1 MRLYPTCVSSGY
13 KIRGVL
19 WVSAGSI
26 FIIHRYSFIIGELFF
41 GHSNLLLVHLRLTH
55 RGNFFRLGF
64 GRTDCSPRTMLVS
77 GYDKSNSNFFFFF
90 KETIKNTGRDKI
102 VKFMVY
108 ETLQSNKSFA
118 K

>member
-1 MRLYPTCVSSGY
+1 MGRCRVYIYYTLVLFY
-13 KIRGVL
+13 RGAL
-19 WVSAGSI
+19 LSC
-26 FIIHRYSFIIGELFF
+26 Y
-41 GHSNLLLVHLRLTH
+41 SNLLLVRLV
-55 RGNFFRLGF
+55 FPLGY
-64 GRTDCSPRTMLVS
+64 GRKDCSPRTMLAS
-77 GYDKSNSNFFFFF
+77 GYDKNNSIFVFF

>member
-1 MRLYPTCVSSGY
+1 MGRCRVYIYYTLVLFY
-13 KIRGVL
+13 RGAL
-19 WVSAGSI
+19 LSC
-26 FIIHRYSFIIGELFF
+26 Y
-41 GHSNLLLVHLRLTH
+41 SNLLLVRLV
-55 RGNFFRLGF
+55 FPLGY
-64 GRTDCSPRTMLVS
+64 GRKDRSPRTMLVS
-77 GYDKSNSNFFFFF
+77 GYDKSNSIFFFFF

>member
-1 MRLYPTCVSSGY
+1 MGRCRVYIYYTLVLFY
-13 KIRGVL
+13 RGAL
-19 WVSAGSI
+19 LSC
-26 FIIHRYSFIIGELFF
+26 Y
-41 GHSNLLLVHLRLTH
+41 SNLLLVRLV
-55 RGNFFRLGF
+55 FPLGY
-64 GRTDCSPRTMLVS
+64 GRKDCSARTMLVS
-77 GYDKSNSNFFFFF
+77 GYDKSNSIFFFFF

>member
-1 MRLYPTCVSSGY
+1 MGRCRVYIYYTLVLFY
-13 KIRGVL
+13 RGAL
-19 WVSAGSI
+19 LSC
-26 FIIHRYSFIIGELFF
+26 Y
-41 GHSNLLLVHLRLTH
+41 SNLLLVRKV
-55 RGNFFRLGF
+55 FPLGY
-64 GRTDCSPRTMLVS
+64 GRKDCSPRTMLVL

-90 KETIKNTGRDKI
+90 FFFKETNKNTGREKI